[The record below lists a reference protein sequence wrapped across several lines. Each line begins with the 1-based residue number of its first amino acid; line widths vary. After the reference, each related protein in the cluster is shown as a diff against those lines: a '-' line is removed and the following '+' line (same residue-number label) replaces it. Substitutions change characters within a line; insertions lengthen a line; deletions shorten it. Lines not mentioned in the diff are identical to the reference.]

1 MKTRVFKGFF
11 FQRIGECVVYV
22 KDTTWHW
29 GFDPEFWAHFCM
41 DFFSIILHRIIS
53 SSKLRFYNAL
63 NNFEK
68 KEVFFFW
75 QNQRNSGLPLSLPI
89 QRLYSTFLWGVR
101 DLYRATPAVTCVL
114 GFRRLIQKS
123 NPSHLLRH
131 ASGIEDL
138 LTVHLLQ
145 LKIKD
150 KGR

>member
-53 SSKLRFYNAL
+53 NSKLRFYNAL

-68 KEVFFFW
+68 KEFCFFFDKTKE
-75 QNQRNSGLPLSLPI
+75 I
-89 QRLYSTFLWGVR
+89 QGFLCHYQFKDYTAPFFEEWGIFIV
-101 DLYRATPAVTCVL
+101 P
-114 GFRRLIQKS
+114 
-123 NPSHLLRH
+123 H
-131 ASGIEDL
+131 
-138 LTVHLLQ
+138 LQ
-145 LKIKD
+145 LHVSLVFVVSFKSPPQSPFTTRKWYRGPSYGSSATT
-150 KGR
+150 KN